1 MKKVFSILFV
11 AVLTI
16 VILPFGS
23 SFNTL
28 QADSYYPMACN
39 ANEFEVSD
47 IKSDGSLV
55 KVSCHSNF
63 ADAKNAM
70 KKNDD
75 YVVRY
80 SKSYS
85 PTKIVA
91 MNSGLAYTY
100 PGRRNSLTMYLYQN
114 YSVGTNNQNKYKYT
128 YLTENYE
135 MNYYDT
141 LTEYSSSI
149 AEYGKGFIK
158 ISMNGF
164 DGYCELE
171 YTDLVPMKY
180 IENGI
185 PIYLGGNNTYNGESP
200 YRVKL
205 DQNYYALEANGNYT
219 DLVFH
224 YSLAYPDKYK
234 DALSCIT
241 NTIKVDN
248 AQLYLNAGM
257 KVGVKYYSNDGIN
270 FYSDRA
276 MKKFVAQVYG
286 YYQFLSVRSK
296 TNISAKTFDNF
307 LKTIKS
313 SSQMMDEGQS
323 FINAQNNYGS
333 NALII
338 YSMACLESAYGT
350 SYYSSD
356 RYNLFGWGAYDSNPG
371 HASEYES
378 IEQCVNQQMGRNLD
392 WFMDCT
398 NWRYAGTCV
407 GNKGTGFNMQY
418 ASDPYW
424 GAKIAAIAYTIDKY
438 SCNNNGKLTDY
449 NSYTTAVVDA
459 NYNPSFGINTSNWN
473 TPIYKSATSN
483 SALHYSKFND
493 NYQKDL
499 TVAIIEK
506 SGNRY
511 KINLANPMVN
521 GSLYVDDGIVKYDWN
536 ASVGY
541 IDCDRVTLINASKQE
556 EQKGEATYKPYNAIY
571 EMKLDGNRLF
581 INGLGVIQGTD
592 FKTNNES
599 IKHEIVFY
607 SFENNE
613 EVYSYLASNVDS
625 DGYSMNDG
633 YDYKYSGFSA
643 EIDLSNENLGYGN
656 YYISLRTTN
665 GDHVVEETL
674 RTSSS
679 KNRNKVS
686 NKSDVT
692 YLLNANPLSSYRLE
706 LDIVSSPI
714 DYSSINKPSARSSMA
729 AFDSIAFDENGDL
742 NIIGEGLIHYL
753 DFNDKRNIQFNVYL
767 VQDNSNY
774 LKLNTSLREDDT
786 DYSSA
791 LNSEYDLSYIS
802 FSATTADL
810 ESKVTDLNDGKY
822 QLVLEI
828 VNKQGA
834 IKYIDY
840 VEITNRSGLKFN
852 STSTDTKTAEIITSN
867 TRKKVMIDVRTI
879 ETGE

>member
-1 MKKVFSILFV
+1 MKKIFVTIFTTLLFIL
-11 AVLTI
+11 VLPLGNNFKH
-16 VILPFGS
+16 VE
-23 SFNTL
+23 
-28 QADSYYPMACN
+28 AASYYPMACS
-39 ANEFEVSD
+39 ANEFEVSYVEN
-47 IKSDGSLV
+47 DGSLS

-63 ADAKNAM
+63 PDAKKAM
-70 KKNDD
+70 KANED

-80 SKSYS
+80 EKSYS
-85 PTKIVA
+85 PTKIIA

-100 PGRRNSLTMYLYQN
+100 PGRRNSLTMYIYQN
-114 YSVGTNNQNKYKYT
+114 ASVGSSNQNKYKYT

-141 LTEYSSSI
+141 LTDYSDSLK
-149 AEYGKGFIK
+149 EYGKGFIK
-158 ISMNGF
+158 VSMNGF

-180 IENGI
+180 IEKSI
-185 PIYLGGNNTYNGESP
+185 AIYLGGNNTYNGESA

-205 DQNYYALEANGNYT
+205 SQNYYSIESKGNYK

-224 YSLAYPDKYK
+224 YNMSYPDKYE
-234 DALSCIT
+234 DGLSCIA
-241 NTIKVDN
+241 NSIRIDN
-248 AQLYLNAGM
+248 AKNYLDAGM
-257 KVGVKYYSNDGIN
+257 KTGVKYYSNDGIN
-270 FYSDRA
+270 FYSDR
-276 MKKFVAQVYG
+276 KLTKFVAQVYG
-286 YYQFLSVRSK
+286 YYQYLSVRSK
-296 TNISAKTFDNF
+296 TNISAKTFDAF
-307 LKTIKS
+307 LKSMKS
-313 SSQMMDEGQS
+313 SSQMMDEGQA

-338 YSMACLESAYGT
+338 YAMACQESGYGT

-371 HASEYES
+371 NASKYES

-424 GAKIAAIAYTIDKY
+424 GAKIAAIAYNIDKY

-449 NSYTTAVVDA
+449 NNYTIAVVDH
-459 NYNPSFGINTSNWN
+459 NYNPCFGIDTSNWK
-473 TPIYKSATSN
+473 TPIYKKSSGTSV
-483 SALHYSKFND
+483 LHYSKFND

-499 TVAIIEK
+499 TIAITEK
-506 SGNRY
+506 VGNRY

-521 GSLYVDDGIVKYDWN
+521 GALYVDSDIVKYDWN
-536 ASVGY
+536 TSVGY
-541 IDCDRVTLINASKQE
+541 IDCDKVSLINASKQE

-571 EMKLDGNRLF
+571 EMKLDGNKLS

-592 FKTNNES
+592 FKVNNDS

-607 SFENNE
+607 NFENNE
-613 EVYSYLASNVDS
+613 EVYSYLASNDDS

-633 YDYKYSGFSA
+633 YDYTYSGFSA
-643 EIDLSNENLGYGN
+643 DIDLDNENLGLGS

-665 GDHVVEETL
+665 SEHVVEETL
-674 RTSSS
+674 RTSNS

-686 NKSDVT
+686 NKDGVT

-714 DYSSINKPSARSSMA
+714 DYTTINKPSARTSMA

-767 VQDNSNY
+767 VQDDNSY
-774 LKLNTSLREDDT
+774 LKLNTSLRDDDT
-786 DYSSA
+786 DYTSA

-802 FSATTADL
+802 FIATTEGL
-810 ESKVTDLNDGKY
+810 ENKVTDLNDGKY

-840 VEITNRSGLKFN
+840 VEMTNRSGMKFN
-852 STSTDTKTAEIITSN
+852 STSTDVKTAEIITSN
-867 TRKKVMIDVRTI
+867 VRKKVMIDVETI